1 MIPPMTISDDNF
13 QVTTLN
19 DVPLIKM
26 PSTLSHNEINDF
38 EIILRKV
45 ALTHLQS
52 VILDFAD
59 TIDIHNLTYLDCD
72 CLRNFLTHLIDQ
84 GVEIFVWS
92 AQQPVIAQLHE
103 LNLHSL
109 LSFDDGTDS
118 LVAEPYIKD
127 NILSWSFVRKK
138 IFKS

>member
-26 PSTLSHNEINDF
+26 PSTLSHTEINDF
-38 EIILRKV
+38 EIILQKV

-52 VILDFAD
+52 VILDFAN
-59 TIDIHNLTYLDCD
+59 TTDIHTLTCLDCD
-72 CLRNFLTHLIDQ
+72 CLRNFLTHLVNQ

-92 AQQPVIAQLHE
+92 AKQPIIEQLHE

-118 LVAEPYIKD
+118 LVAESYLKD
-127 NILSWSFVRKK
+127 HILSWSFVRKK
-138 IFKS
+138 FFKS